1 MNIKDFIKNTIN
13 VKSFTECT
21 PRLMTVTHR
30 TDAGR
35 FLANA
40 DAESDVHYVEIGD
53 VVIRIG
59 DVELTSSGNQIA
71 LIKSDGL
78 PIWLYESEVEE
89 VDEELL

>member
-1 MNIKDFIKNTIN
+1 MNIKDFIKNSIN

-40 DAESDVHYVEIGD
+40 DAELDVHYMEIGD

-59 DVELTSSGNQIA
+59 DVELSLGNQIA

>member
-1 MNIKDFIKNTIN
+1 MNIKDFIKNSFN

-21 PRLMTVTHR
+21 PRLMTVTRR

-35 FLANA
+35 FFANA
-40 DAESDVHYVEIGD
+40 EKLDVHYMEIGD

-59 DVELTSSGNQIA
+59 DVELTSMGSQIA
-71 LIKSDGL
+71 LIKFDGL
-78 PIWLYESEVEE
+78 PIWLYKSEVEE

>member
-35 FLANA
+35 FFANA
-40 DAESDVHYVEIGD
+40 EELDVHYMEIGD

-59 DVELTSSGNQIA
+59 DVELTSLGNQIPTVYPSGCMRVRW
-71 LIKSDGL
+71 KKWMRSSYDL
-78 PIWLYESEVEE
+78 P
-89 VDEELL
+89 